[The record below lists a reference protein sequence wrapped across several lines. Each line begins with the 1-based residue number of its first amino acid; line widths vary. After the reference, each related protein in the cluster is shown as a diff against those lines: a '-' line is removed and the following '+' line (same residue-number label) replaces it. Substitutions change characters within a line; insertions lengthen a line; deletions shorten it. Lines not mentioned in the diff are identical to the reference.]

1 MIDNFCVIT
10 FADKEPYLSETEN
23 LKNLCKNNDIQ
34 FKLYDFNWLR
44 NSTVYYSFKDIFW
57 KKKCGYC
64 AWKPYAILD
73 ALNLYDKVLY
83 LDSSMLFDPKN
94 INKYIEDNNNE
105 DIVSPVTSL
114 KQGFYTKRETFVIME
129 AHEAK
134 YMEDNLYWTGSILAT
149 KKAKDFLYEWLYYCL
164 QEECVSDECM
174 LSINEKL
181 KYHLYDQ
188 SIYSILYSKY
198 NKKSILNYCFYDT
211 REPDHMKS
219 IIELFGEECIDKQRG
234 LNIQYKNIYDYNSS
248 VYFKK

>member
-1 MIDNFCVIT
+1 MIDNFCVIS
-10 FADKEPYLSETEN
+10 FADKEPYLSEAEN
-23 LKNLCKNNDIQ
+23 LKNLCVNNNIQ
-34 FKLYDFNWLR
+34 FKLYDDNWLK
-44 NSTVYYSFKDIFW
+44 NSAVYYSFKDIFS

-64 AWKPYAILD
+64 AWKPYIILD

-83 LDSSMLFDPKN
+83 LDSSTLFNPEM
-94 INKYIEDNNNE
+94 INKYIRENDNE

-114 KQGFYTKRETFVIME
+114 KQELYTKQETFIIMD
-129 AHEAK
+129 AVDGK
-134 YMEDNLYWTGSILAT
+134 YMEDYLYWSGTILAT
-149 KKAKDFLYEWLYYCL
+149 NKAKEFLYEWLYYCL
-164 QEECVSDECM
+164 QEECVSDECV

-211 REPDHMKS
+211 REPDHKKYIS
-219 IIELFGEECIDKQRG
+219 EIFGEEYIDKQRE

>member
-10 FADKEPYLSETEN
+10 FADKEPYLSEAEN
-23 LKNLCKNNDIQ
+23 LKNLCVNNNIQ

-44 NSTVYYSFKDIFW
+44 NSAVYYSFKDIFW

-73 ALNLYDKVLY
+73 ALKLYDKVLY
-83 LDSSMLFDPKN
+83 LDSSMLFNPEM
-94 INKYIEDNNNE
+94 INKYIRENDNE

-114 KQGFYTKRETFVIME
+114 KQELYTKQETFIIME

-164 QEECVSDECM
+164 QEECVSDECI
-174 LSINEKL
+174 LSKNEKL

-198 NKKSILNYCFYDT
+198 NKKRILNSCFCDT
-211 REPDHMKS
+211 REANHIES